1 MRTAQI
7 ISTAYKAAEML
18 GKTDGLTLSCSD
30 GLVQV
35 EKADTHWDAYSSDW
49 AIYVATWRK
58 VQRAY
63 LYIPRTGEERA
74 ISATEAEALIMGVC
88 DEDEIMG
95 NFRRNREAAS

>member
-1 MRTAQI
+1 MRTSQT
-7 ISTAYKAAEML
+7 ISTAYKAAKML
-18 GKTDGLTLSCSD
+18 GKADGLTLLQSD
-30 GLVQV
+30 GLVQI
-35 EKADTHWDAYSSDW
+35 EKADSHGAHYSSDW

-74 ISATEAEALIMGVC
+74 ISAADAESLVMGVC

-95 NFRRNREAAS
+95 NFRRDREVQA

>member
-1 MRTAQI
+1 MRTAQSI
-7 ISTAYKAAEML
+7 TTAYKAAEML
-18 GKTDGLTLSCSD
+18 GKADDLTLSQSES
-30 GLVQV
+30 LVQV
-35 EKADTHWDAYSSDW
+35 EKADSHGGYYSSDW

-74 ISATEAEALIMGVC
+74 ISAADAESLVMGVC

-95 NFRRNREAAS
+95 NFRRDREVTA